1 MKTRV
6 VAVAL
11 VGLISF
17 PALSQEHDDVYFSK
31 KDRQKAEA
39 KLPKVLNKLDQDN
52 PVYASLPK
60 SKINS
65 ANGYTGRTINPD
77 YQGTWET
84 GTDVSAYFISD
95 YQPATANGGM
105 NQYPAMYSQGGGFG
119 SFGNRWGMR
128 GMYSPFNSGFG
139 YSPFGYSPFGYSPFG
154 YSSFGNAYGMYDPF
168 MSGYN
173 SWGYNPYSS
182 WGNSYGYGSG
192 FGYGYGCNLGYGS
205 QLFGGWYSGGYFGQP
220 IFVGNNPDNNVNR
233 SYGKR
238 SSRNDGVVTNS
249 GMSRGSQVVSG
260 GQTNP
265 TRGGRVAT
273 TNTGASTTNRYYQRG
288 WRQDPTINPTAGT
301 SSGSRSTGWVGG
313 TGTSSGRST
322 STWNNTNRSSWSN
335 DSFGGGSRSSGT
347 SFGTGGGGSRS
358 SGGSSGTSGGG
369 GTRSSGGGGR
379 GRN

>member
-6 VAVAL
+6 VVVAL

-17 PALSQEHDDVYFSK
+17 PALSQENDDVYFSK

-39 KLPKVLNKLDQDN
+39 KLPKVLIKLDQDAN
-52 PVYASLPK
+52 VYASLPK
-60 SKINS
+60 SKVNS

-77 YQGTWET
+77 YQGDWET
-84 GTDVSAYFISD
+84 GTDVSSYFISD
-95 YQPATANGGM
+95 YQPATANGNL

-139 YSPFGYSPFGYSPFG
+139 YSPFGYSSFGYSPFGYSPFG
-154 YSSFGNAYGMYDPF
+154 YNSFGMYDPF

-173 SWGYNPYSS
+173 SWGYDPYSS
-182 WGNSYGYGSG
+182 WGNSFGYGSG
-192 FGYGYGCNLGYGS
+192 FGYGCNYGYGS
-205 QLFGGWYSGGYFGQP
+205 GFFGGGYSSGYFGRP
-220 IFVGNNPDNNVNR
+220 VFVVNNQDNVNR
-233 SYGKR
+233 TQGKR
-238 SSRNDGVVTNS
+238 SSRNDGVVANG
-249 GMSRGSQVVSG
+249 GMSRGTQVVSG
-260 GQTNP
+260 GQTNT

-273 TNTGASTTNRYYQRG
+273 TNTGPSTTNRYYQRG
-288 WRQDPTINPTAGT
+288 WRQDPSINPSAGT
-301 SSGSRSTGWVGG
+301 SSGSRSSGWVGG
-313 TGTSSGRST
+313 TGTSSGRS
-322 STWNNTNRSSWSN
+322 STPTWGNTNTGTNRSWSN

-358 SGGSSGTSGGG
+358 SGSSGTSGGG
-369 GTRSSGGGGR
+369 SRSSGGGGR

>member
-1 MKTRV
+1 
-6 VAVAL
+6 
-11 VGLISF
+11 
-17 PALSQEHDDVYFSK
+17 
-31 KDRQKAEA
+31 
-39 KLPKVLNKLDQDN
+39 
-52 PVYASLPK
+52 VYASLPK
-60 SKINS
+60 SKVNS

-84 GTDVSAYFISD
+84 GTDVSSYFISD
-95 YQPATANGGM
+95 YQPATANGNL

-139 YSPFGYSPFGYSPFG
+139 YSPFGYSSFGYSPIG
-154 YSSFGNAYGMYDPF
+154 YSSFGNSYGMYDPF

-182 WGNSYGYGSG
+182 WGNSWGYGSG
-192 FGYGYGCNLGYGS
+192 FGYGYGCNYGYGS
-205 QLFGGWYSGGYFGQP
+205 GFFGGGYFGQP
-220 IFVGNNPDNNVNR
+220 IFAGNYSDNSAPR
-233 SYGKR
+233 TQGKR
-238 SSRNDGVVTNS
+238 SSRNDGFVNNGS
-249 GMSRGSQVVSG
+249 LNRGTQVVSG
-260 GQTNP
+260 GQPNS

-273 TNTGASTTNRYYQRG
+273 TNSGTSTTNRYYQRG
-288 WRQDPTINPTAGT
+288 WRQDPTINPSAGT
-301 SSGSRSTGWVGG
+301 SSGSRSSGWVGG

-322 STWNNTNRSSWSN
+322 STWSNPSTGTNRSSWSN